1 MPGSFAYTKST
12 NTIVVTNGTEGAPAT
27 FNDMYIADQAGTV
40 ELLAAWSP
48 DNNTKALT
56 YQLTP
61 ADKKGLKIDFVIES
75 KTAEADYI
83 FITGTDIDGN
93 AQTES
98 IDVTS
103 LESGGGGTFT
113 TTKWFAT
120 ITNID
125 CSDNSAGGGTVWADG
140 TVQVVQNQWGVIHE
154 IVEDGSYKIDCIVE
168 FGDAATATYFRSSNE
183 EVFWADGIDFYITA
197 NAVVTLGDLD
207 GTEAVEGS
215 KWSFAFS
222 GFVNTVPDGTF
233 NLYASTFE
241 VRNSQY
247 WYANGGTI
255 SFKNSTFLGNG
266 SSGSGPLFSGITLS
280 IERLNIIDAHLFN
293 SYDAP
298 VVAEDLL
305 LTNVALGFYGQHS
318 SGEIVI
324 TDFGTVGT
332 RTTDAQQETAATL
345 VLKDPKTNL
354 GTVRVNNAIGAI
366 IEQYTCNIH
375 IADKDGAD
383 LESATIQCQTFGNV
397 VSNDGGSTF
406 YKCLEDHTSGT
417 FATDLAA
424 GKWELT
430 TAAYAALAGCVGGAR
445 TGEWVTG
452 IDYVAAASEFSTAT
466 DVNGDITEQT
476 IDYKKWIG
484 TSEALL
490 TYGPFT
496 FTFTHASYP
505 NFVMNE
511 IVADHPIVWEFD
523 MGQSTSDIIAIVQGV
538 MEDNDVDHLIGMIT
552 EDSGGNEFTTK
563 ALINA
568 AGMDADDLHTALDSY
583 SNKGDYKATGFNTV
597 TPDAAGVA
605 AGLHAATDA
614 KVDAVQTQTD
624 KLDNMITEESGANE
638 FTTAALANAPTA
650 GMDADDL
657 HTALDSYSNKGD
669 WKADTTAIAAAVWG
683 YVVEGT
689 YTYKDFMRLI
699 GSVLFGKATGG
710 GTANPKYRDMA
721 DSKNRIVGTVD
732 ANGNRTAVTKDAT

>member
-140 TVQVVQNQWGVIHE
+140 TIQITQPRWGVVHE
-154 IVEDGSYKIDCIVE
+154 IVEDGSYKIDCIV
-168 FGDAATATYFRSSNE
+168 A
-183 EVFWADGIDFYITA
+183 
-197 NAVVTLGDLD
+197 
-207 GTEAVEGS
+207 
-215 KWSFAFS
+215 
-222 GFVNTVPDGTF
+222 
-233 NLYASTFE
+233 
-241 VRNSQY
+241 
-247 WYANGGTI
+247 
-255 SFKNSTFLGNG
+255 
-266 SSGSGPLFSGITLS
+266 

-657 HTALDSYSNKGD
+657 HTALDSYANKND